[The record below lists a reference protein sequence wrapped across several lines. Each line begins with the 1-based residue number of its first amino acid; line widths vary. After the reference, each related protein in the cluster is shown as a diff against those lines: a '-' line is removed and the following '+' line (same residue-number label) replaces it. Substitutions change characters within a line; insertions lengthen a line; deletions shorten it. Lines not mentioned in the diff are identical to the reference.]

1 MKLVYIEWVDAV
13 GPADSGWLTTDEVVE
28 LLGREMLIKE
38 CGWIINENK
47 EYLSLVAGLSEEPKD
62 SEWCSVYH
70 RMIRI
75 PIKCIRKR
83 KDITRYIK

>member
-13 GPADSGWLTTDEVVE
+13 GPADSGWLTTDEVAE

-38 CGWIINENK
+38 CGWIIDENK

-62 SEWCSVYH
+62 SEWSSVYH
-70 RMIRI
+70 RMIRV
-75 PIKCIRKR
+75 PLKCIRKR